1 MCIMEVR
8 NGQHSSTI
16 AQAMAHNV
24 STVERDLDMF
34 ELLLKARKDDESLAT
49 VIEAHDHLRKAY
61 AGLLMQFG
69 IELAEEVQ
77 NGHSHAHLHDASNAL
92 DLDIRGQE
100 RSFIETAHHD
110 ASLARRFETR

>member
-8 NGQHSSTI
+8 QGQQSSTI

-34 ELLLKARKDDESLAT
+34 ELLLKARGDSVSLAT
-49 VIEAHDHLRKAY
+49 VTEAHEHLRKAY

-69 IELAEEVQ
+69 IEVAEEVR
-77 NGHSHAHLHDASNAL
+77 NGHSHTHLTDASHVLNS
-92 DLDIRGQE
+92 DIKGNE

-110 ASLARRFETR
+110 ANLARRFETR